1 MVTQYW
7 QVLNLDRRETLGQDS
22 WGEMHDILQSAA
34 PDGLIYQLI
43 ATDDRSS
50 KPLDDISL
58 VTGTKLNSLD
68 NPTDPNNNPPSNLSF
83 IDPRNDATGPG
94 GWSTDRIIIIS
105 DYALTYPDGLLTKS
119 EMDEIEDMYLD
130 DSEDEEYEEG
140 DPAPTLYSFAEEWY
154 GVVPVKFLARGD
166 VAGGKESE
174 EQGRGPKEDKGREEQ
189 EQEQPILHLRNLA
202 KKQYVRSD
210 VITRICPER
219 ITSQVAD
226 LKPVAPGLG
235 HALVV
240 LTCWTSEVE
249 IFGEEVD
256 EVEVGKGTW
265 AGDRIEI
272 RVVKKGSDKEKEE
285 WKDVSEEVAS
295 VLDVVWKS
303 LAF

>member
-7 QVLNLDRRETLGQDS
+7 QVLNLDRRETLGQDP

-43 ATDDRSS
+43 ATDDRGS

-68 NPTDPNNNPPSNLSF
+68 NPTDPNNPPSNLSF

-94 GWSTDRIIIIS
+94 GWSTDRIVTIS

-154 GVVPVKFLARGD
+154 GAVPVKFLARAD
-166 VAGGKESE
+166 VGPSAGSE
-174 EQGRGPKEDKGREEQ
+174 EQGRDPKEDKGQ
-189 EQEQPILHLRNLA
+189 GQEQPVLHLRNLA

-219 ITSQVAD
+219 ITSQAGEVD

-249 IFGEEVD
+249 I
-256 EVEVGKGTW
+256 
-265 AGDRIEI
+265 
-272 RVVKKGSDKEKEE
+272 RVVKKGSDKKDKEE

-295 VLDVVWKS
+295 VLDAVWKS